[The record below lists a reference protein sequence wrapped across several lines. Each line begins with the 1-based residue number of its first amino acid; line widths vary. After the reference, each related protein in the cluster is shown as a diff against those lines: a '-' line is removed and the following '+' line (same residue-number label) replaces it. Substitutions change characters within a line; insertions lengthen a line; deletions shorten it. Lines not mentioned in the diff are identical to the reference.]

1 MEQATIS
8 HFATGSIEKSV
19 LMDNISCMEENKEH
33 KSQAIIEVID
43 SGPLK
48 ITGNFLLKD
57 LKRDTEDS
65 PGEVWLCRC
74 GKSGNKPYCDGSH
87 KR

>member
-1 MEQATIS
+1 M
-8 HFATGSIEKSV
+8 V
-19 LMDNISCMEENKEH
+19 NIPGMEEKKSD

-48 ITGNFLLKD
+48 ITGNFRLKD
-57 LKRDTEDS
+57 LKRNKEES

-74 GKSGNKPYCDGSH
+74 GKSGNKPFCDESH
-87 KR
+87 KH